1 MKIYGLTDK
10 GLVRED
16 NQDFFA
22 VEKLK
27 ENVAF
32 AVVCD
37 GMGGANAGNVASKSA
52 VNTICAYIK
61 KSYRE
66 SLSGMAL
73 ENMLRGALQSANS
86 EVFQISKKNK
96 EYSGMG
102 TTVVLAFI
110 DNQTGYIL
118 HVGDSRAYLLE
129 DDKLMQ
135 LTVDHSMVQSL
146 VDSGE
151 ITADQ
156 AKVHPKKNII
166 TRALGINN
174 EVAADLDVFD
184 LNNNSALLLCT
195 DGLTNFV
202 NEDLIKTELA
212 DTNDTVVQ
220 RLIQRANDNG
230 GADNIT
236 AVVITQ

>member
-10 GLVRED
+10 GIVRET

-22 VEKLK
+22 VEKLS

-37 GMGGANAGNVASKSA
+37 GMGGANAGNVASKTA
-52 VNTICAYIK
+52 VETICAYVK

-66 SLSGMAL
+66 SLTGTAL
-73 ENMLRGALQSANS
+73 ENMLRGALQTANS
-86 EVFQISKKNK
+86 EVFQIAKRNK

-102 TTVVLAFI
+102 TTVVFAFI
-110 DNQTGYIL
+110 DNKTGYVL

-129 DDKLMQ
+129 DGKLIQ
-135 LTVDHSMVQSL
+135 LTVDHSMVQTL

-174 EVAADLDVFD
+174 EVIADLDVFD
-184 LNNNSALLLCT
+184 LNANTALLICT

-202 NEDLIKTELA
+202 GEELIKTEL
-212 DTNDTVVQ
+212 TNMNDTIVQ
-220 RLIQRANDNG
+220 RLIQHANDNG

>member
-10 GLVRED
+10 GIVREN

-22 VEKLK
+22 AEKLS

-32 AVVCD
+32 AIVCD
-37 GMGGANAGNVASKSA
+37 GMGGANAGNIASKIA
-52 VNTICAYIK
+52 TETITAYIK
-61 KSYRE
+61 KSYRQ
-66 SLSGMAL
+66 SLSSIAL
-73 ENMLRGALQSANS
+73 ENILRGALVSANA
-86 EVFQISKKNK
+86 EVYEASKKNK
-96 EYSGMG
+96 EQAGMG
-102 TTVVLAFI
+102 TTAVLAFI
-110 DNQTGYIL
+110 DNQMGYVL
-118 HVGDSRAYLLE
+118 HVGDSRAYLMEEGNLI
-129 DDKLMQ
+129 Q
-135 LTVDHSMVQSL
+135 LTTDHSMVQSL

-166 TRALGINN
+166 TRALGINK
-174 EVAADLDVFD
+174 EVVVDLDVFD
-184 LNNNSALLLCT
+184 LNENTALLLCT

-202 NEDLIKTELA
+202 SEDLIKTELT
-212 DTNDTVVQ
+212 DINDTIVQ

-236 AVVITQ
+236 AVVVTQ

>member
-10 GLVRED
+10 GIVREN

-22 VEKLK
+22 TEKLS

-37 GMGGANAGNVASKSA
+37 GMGGANAGNVASKTA
-52 VNTICAYIK
+52 VETICAYVK

-66 SLSGMAL
+66 SLTGMAL
-73 ENMLRGALQSANS
+73 ENMLRGALQTANS
-86 EVFQISKKNK
+86 EVFQVAKRNK

-102 TTVVLAFI
+102 TTVVLAFV
-110 DNQTGYIL
+110 DNQTGYVF
-118 HVGDSRAYLLE
+118 HVGDSRAYLFENNELR
-129 DDKLMQ
+129 Q
-135 LTVDHSMVQSL
+135 LTVDHSMVQTL

-151 ITADQ
+151 ITVDQ

-166 TRALGINN
+166 TRALGINS
-174 EVAADLDVFD
+174 EVVVDLDVFD
-184 LNNNSALLLCT
+184 LNTNTALLLCT

-202 NEDLIKTELA
+202 GEDVIKTEL
-212 DTNDTVVQ
+212 TNINDTIVQ
-220 RLIQRANDNG
+220 RLILCANNNG

>member
-10 GLVRED
+10 GIVREN

-22 VEKLK
+22 AEKLS

-37 GMGGANAGNVASKSA
+37 GMGGANAGNIASKIA
-52 VNTICAYIK
+52 AETITAYIK
-61 KSYRE
+61 KSYRQ
-66 SLSGMAL
+66 SLSSIAL
-73 ENMLRGALQSANS
+73 ENILRGALVSANA
-86 EVFQISKKNK
+86 EVYEASKKNK
-96 EYSGMG
+96 EQAGMG
-102 TTVVLAFI
+102 TTAVLAFI
-110 DNQTGYIL
+110 DNQMGYVL
-118 HVGDSRAYLLE
+118 HVGDSRAYLME
-129 DDKLMQ
+129 DDKLIQ
-135 LTVDHSMVQSL
+135 LTVDHSMVQTL

-166 TRALGINN
+166 TRALGINK
-174 EVAADLDVFD
+174 EVVVDLDVFD
-184 LNNNSALLLCT
+184 LNPNTALLLCT

-202 NEDLIKTELA
+202 GEDVIKTEL
-212 DTNDTVVQ
+212 TNINDTIVQ

-236 AVVITQ
+236 AVVVTQ